1 MRKKI
6 LLPTDFSKNSLNAI
20 NYALDLYENDVC
32 QFYILNAFS
41 MPSYDVDS
49 LQMLHF
55 DMNVFGAKEKEIDGE
70 LVGLVKKI
78 IKERG
83 ARGNHIF
90 ETIATHDD
98 PLIAIKKAIEDFDI
112 DLVIMGTKGE
122 TGMIRIVYG
131 SLAVEVMEK
140 SRNCP
145 VLVVPEDA
153 KFSTLNEIVFPSSY
167 RTHFKKRELNY
178 LSELSKKSSSSIRI
192 LHIDDEKELDENQL
206 RHKDMLN
213 EYFEDVI
220 HTFHN
225 IDNDEKELAISNFVE
240 ENSIDMIAFIN
251 KKHTILDNLFSRPL
265 VKNITYHTK
274 VPVLVMHDLRN

>member
-6 LLPTDFSKNSLNAI
+6 LLPTDFSEYSLNAI
-20 NYALDLYENDVC
+20 NYALDLYNDDAC
-32 QFYILNAFS
+32 HFYVLNAFS

-55 DMNVFGAKEKEIDGE
+55 EMNVFEAKKQEIDNELTE
-70 LVGLVKKI
+70 LVSKI
-78 IKERG
+78 IQGSGLKG
-83 ARGNHIF
+83 DHIF
-90 ETIATHDD
+90 DTIATYED
-98 PLIAIKKAIEDFDI
+98 PLVAIKNAIEEYDI

-122 TGMIRIVYG
+122 TGLQRLVYG
-131 SLAVEVMEK
+131 SLAVQVMEK

-145 VLVVPEDA
+145 VLVVPENA

-167 RTHFKKRELNY
+167 KTHFKKRELEC
-178 LSELSKKSSSSIRI
+178 LSELSNKSSASIRI
-192 LHIDDEKELDENQL
+192 LHIADELELDENQL
-206 RHKDMLN
+206 RHKSMLN

-220 HTFHN
+220 HTFHT
-225 IDNDEKELAISNFVE
+225 IEKKDKEIAISNFVE
-240 ENSIDMIAFIN
+240 ENGIDMIAFIN
-251 KKHTILDNLFSRPL
+251 KKHTFLDTIFTHPL

>member
-6 LLPTDFSKNSLNAI
+6 LLPTDFSNNSLNAI
-20 NYALDLYENDVC
+20 NYALDLYKNDSC

-49 LQMLHF
+49 MQMLHF
-55 DMNVFGAKEKEIDGE
+55 EMNVFNAKKKEIDSD
-70 LVGLVKKI
+70 LIDLVKKFI
-78 IKERG
+78 HDKG
-83 ARGNHIF
+83 LTGNHIF
-90 ETIATHDD
+90 ETIASYED
-98 PLIAIKKAIEDFDI
+98 PLIAIKKAIEDYDI

-122 TGMIRIVYG
+122 TGMKRIVYG
-131 SLAVEVMEK
+131 SLAVQVMEK

-145 VLVVPEDA
+145 VLVVPENA
-153 KFSTLNEIVFPSSY
+153 KFSSLNEIVFPSSY
-167 RTHFKKRELNY
+167 KTHFKKRELAY
-178 LSELSKKSSSSIRI
+178 LSELSKKSSASIRI
-192 LHIDDEKELDENQL
+192 IHIENERQLDENQL
-206 RHKDMLN
+206 RHKNMLN

-225 IDNDEKELAISNFVE
+225 IEHEEKEIAISNFVAE
-240 ENSIDMIAFIN
+240 KSIDMIAFIN
-251 KKHTILDNLFSRPL
+251 KKHTILDNLFSQPL

>member
-6 LLPTDFSKNSLNAI
+6 LLPTDFSNNSLNAI
-20 NYALDLYENDVC
+20 NYAFDLYENDIC

-55 DMNVFGAKEKEIDGE
+55 DMNVFDAKKKEIDTE
-70 LVGLVKKI
+70 LIGLVKKFI
-78 IKERG
+78 HDRG
-83 ARGNHIF
+83 ITGNHSF
-90 ETIATHDD
+90 ETIATHED
-98 PLIAIKKAIEDFDI
+98 PLIAIKKTIEDYDI

-122 TGMIRIVYG
+122 NGMKRIVYD
-131 SLAVEVMEK
+131 SLAVQVMEK

-145 VLVVPEDA
+145 VLVVPENS
-153 KFSTLNEIVFPSSY
+153 KFSSLNEIVFPSSY
-167 RTHFKKRELNY
+167 KTHFKKKELDY
-178 LSELSKKSSSSIRI
+178 LSELSKKSSASIRI
-192 LHIDDEKELDENQL
+192 LHIDNEQKLDENQV
-206 RHKDMLN
+206 RHKNMLN

-220 HTFHN
+220 HTFHHIEN
-225 IDNDEKELAISNFVE
+225 EEKELAISNFVS

-251 KKHTILDNLFSRPL
+251 KRHTILDNLFSHPL

-274 VPVLVMHDLRN
+274 VPVLVLHDLRN